1 MKPSEWEPST
11 GLVSLKY
18 AGEPKTAKTKTPP
31 GLETGL
37 DASDNIHV
45 SSEGRGRIFFLTSP
59 FIGRLRSELTLRK
72 STAREQLL
80 FPRQSPTEHREAQN
94 E

>member
-45 SSEGRGRIFFLTSP
+45 SSEGRGRIFLLTSLSP
-59 FIGRLRSELTLRK
+59 KTLSSVNLRDLEAKFGGSFSE
-72 STAREQLL
+72 
-80 FPRQSPTEHREAQN
+80 
-94 E
+94 

>member
-59 FIGRLRSELTLRK
+59 FIGRLQRIGQRIFFGF
-72 STAREQLL
+72 ARI
-80 FPRQSPTEHREAQN
+80 P
-94 E
+94 

>member
-59 FIGRLRSELTLRK
+59 LQK
-72 STAREQLL
+72 L
-80 FPRQSPTEHREAQN
+80 FQA
-94 E
+94 

>member
-31 GLETGL
+31 GLETGR

-45 SSEGRGRIFFLTSP
+45 SSEGRGEFFS
-59 FIGRLRSELTLRK
+59 
-72 STAREQLL
+72 
-80 FPRQSPTEHREAQN
+80 
-94 E
+94 

>member
-59 FIGRLRSELTLRK
+59 FDF
-72 STAREQLL
+72 AA
-80 FPRQSPTEHREAQN
+80 AQFAPFYLSIVPFGCRIP
-94 E
+94 